1 MRSTVTEKDS
11 QKNKKRLGSRNW
23 RLDNLYFIVDD
34 QGKKIRFRLNW
45 AQKLFYQSI
54 WYMCLIL
61 KARQLGFTTFACIFA
76 LDLCLFTSNQR
87 CGIVAHNR
95 EDAEDFFTNKVRFAY
110 DNLPEKIK
118 AERQAT
124 QDSARKLSFT
134 NGSSVRV
141 GTSLR
146 SGTLNFLHVSEFG
159 KICAKYP
166 EKAREIVTGALNTV
180 HPGQMITIE
189 STAEG
194 RYGYFYDYCQSA
206 QELPADQ
213 VTKMDFKFYFFPWWK
228 HPGYTLDAKVTI
240 THEMQQYF
248 ASLEV
253 EHKIKLTQGQQNW
266 YATKKKTQKG
276 DMKREFPS
284 TPEEAFEAEI
294 EGAYYAKLI
303 DKARRDKRVCTF
315 PVDPHVPVVTGW
327 DIGWGDAT
335 AIWFAQ
341 EVGRELRIIDYYE
354 NVQEDYRHYVD
365 VLEEKGYK
373 YEEHLLPHDIEH
385 HDQSTGKTRKQ
396 TLEGLGLRN
405 MRTVKRTDDVLHGIE
420 VGKAFVA
427 KSVFHSERCK
437 EGMVLLSEYRSE
449 IDEKKG
455 VVKQKPRHDHTSN
468 CADAWRTL
476 SSGYRPSYNR
486 PVRRSG
492 TAKMHGGTDF
502 GRRR

>member
-1 MRSTVTEKDS
+1 VTEKDFL
-11 QKNKKRLGSRNW
+11 KIEKHLGSRTW
-23 RLDNLYFIVDD
+23 RLNNLYRIVDESG
-34 QGKKIRFRLNW
+34 QEVPFRLNW
-45 AQKLFYQSI
+45 AQKLFYESI
-54 WYMCLIL
+54 WFMCLIL

-110 DNLPEKIK
+110 DHLPEELK
-118 AERQAT
+118 AELQAT

-134 NGSSVRV
+134 NGSSIRV

-166 EKAREIVTGALNTV
+166 DKAREIVTGAFNTV
-180 HPGQMITIE
+180 HPGQMITVE

-194 RYGYFYDYCQSA
+194 RYGYFYDYCVSA
-206 QELPADQ
+206 QEMDPNHR
-213 VTKMDFKFYFFPWWK
+213 TKMDFQFYFFPWWK
-228 HPGYTLDAKVTI
+228 HPGYTLDAIVTVD
-240 THEMQQYF
+240 EELRNYF

-253 EHKIKLTQGQQNW
+253 EHKIILDQGQKNW
-266 YATKKKTQKG
+266 YAKKKKTQRG

-294 EGAYYAKLI
+294 EGSYYAKHLG
-303 DKARRDKRVCTF
+303 KARRDKRVCRF
-315 PVDPHVPVVTGW
+315 AVDPHAKVVTGW

-354 NVQEDYRHYVD
+354 NEQEDYKHYVD
-365 VLEEKGYK
+365 VLEAKGYN

-396 TLEGLGLRN
+396 VLQELGLKKIK
-405 MRTVKRTDDVLHGIE
+405 TVKRTDDVLHGIE

-427 KSVFHSERCK
+427 KSVFHADNCR
-437 EGMVLLSEYRSE
+437 EGIALLSEYQSE
-449 IDEKKG
+449 KDEKKG
-455 VVKQKPRHDHTSN
+455 IIKQKPKHDHTSN

-476 SSGYRPSYNR
+476 ATGYKPLYNR
-486 PVRRSG
+486 PIVRRST
-492 TAKMHGGTDF
+492 TAKMRGGTAF
-502 GRRR
+502 R